1 MQTKPA
7 SLIKDTLKNVSTDA
21 ENASAYASENNYTNA
36 ELDLEI
42 KRQHL
47 ITLQNNN
54 AARIRYAKRIFI
66 LTCIWITVIIVIV
79 ALAGLNLIH
88 LSDAVLITLIGTS
101 TANFFGFFII
111 VVKYLFNIQT
121 LPELNNHYR

>member
-7 SLIKDTLKNVSTDA
+7 SLIKDTLRNVATDA
-21 ENASAYASENNYTNA
+21 ENTSAYASENEYTSA

-47 ITLQNNN
+47 ITLRNNN

-66 LTCIWITVIIVIV
+66 LTCIWICMIIAIV
-79 ALAGLNLIH
+79 VMAGFNLIH

-121 LPELNNHYR
+121 LTDLNNQ